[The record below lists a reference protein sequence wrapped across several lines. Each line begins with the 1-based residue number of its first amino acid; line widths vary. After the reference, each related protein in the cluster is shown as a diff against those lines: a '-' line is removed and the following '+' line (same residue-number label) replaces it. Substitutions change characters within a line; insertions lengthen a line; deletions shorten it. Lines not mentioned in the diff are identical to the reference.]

1 MRQNNKISRVQTRRA
16 NQNAKQIHKQS
27 ARNAGLENTS
37 VGLTRI
43 NNVDESDFSFLCD
56 RNTSITRAARLTR
69 AFYIFSPLFAV
80 IVLTTQQHLT
90 STLVR

>member
-37 VGLTRI
+37 VGRI